1 MRLPLMV
8 AFLSVRM
15 FVPRLLIKV
24 SCLIM
29 VIGEEVR
36 VKAIENERLP
46 EDGFL
51 YFRFVSTEA
60 GLLTTSFIQNGSG
73 STTDVEDLTIQS
85 THQLFIAPDGRM
97 YLYVDGKRY
106 NILGQVVD

>member
-1 MRLPLMV
+1 MITLKYINILNKKNYAIGANGSITIGKDVRTEAIDKGRLPD
-8 AFLSVRM
+8 
-15 FVPRLLIKV
+15 
-24 SCLIM
+24 
-29 VIGEEVR
+29 
-36 VKAIENERLP
+36 
-46 EDGFL
+46 DGFL
-51 YFRFVSTEA
+51 YFRFYSTEA

-73 STTDVEDLTIQS
+73 STTDIDDVTVQS

>member
-1 MRLPLMV
+1 LNKKNYAIGANGSITIGKDVRTEAIDKGRLPD
-8 AFLSVRM
+8 
-15 FVPRLLIKV
+15 
-24 SCLIM
+24 
-29 VIGEEVR
+29 
-36 VKAIENERLP
+36 N
-46 EDGFL
+46 GFL

-73 STTDVEDLTIQS
+73 STTDVDDVTLS
-85 THQLFIAPDGRM
+85 PSYQLYIDADGRM

>member
-1 MRLPLMV
+1 LNKENYKIAANGSISIGKDVRTEAIDKGKLPD
-8 AFLSVRM
+8 
-15 FVPRLLIKV
+15 
-24 SCLIM
+24 
-29 VIGEEVR
+29 
-36 VKAIENERLP
+36 N
-46 EDGFL
+46 GFL